1 MIEKR
6 IVIIFFDVT
15 LFIIIYIV
23 LALVFRDV
31 NIKKCINIYHEC
43 LYLIAKDF

>member
-6 IVIIFFDVT
+6 IVIIFFNVT

-23 LALVFRDV
+23 LALVSEMLISRNV
-31 NIKKCINIYHEC
+31 SI
-43 LYLIAKDF
+43 YLIAKDF

>member
-6 IVIIFFDVT
+6 IVITFFDVT

-23 LALVFRDV
+23 LALVSEILISRNV
-31 NIKKCINIYHEC
+31 SI
-43 LYLIAKDF
+43 YLIAKDF

>member
-6 IVIIFFDVT
+6 IVITFFDVT

-23 LALVFRDV
+23 LALVSEMLISRNV
-31 NIKKCINIYHEC
+31 SIYTTNV
-43 LYLIAKDF
+43 YI

>member
-6 IVIIFFDVT
+6 IVIIFFNVT

-23 LALVFRDV
+23 LALVSEILISRNV
-31 NIKKCINIYHEC
+31 SI
-43 LYLIAKDF
+43 YLIAKDF

>member
-6 IVIIFFDVT
+6 IVIIFFNVT

-23 LALVFRDV
+23 LALVSEMLISRNV
-31 NIKKCINIYHEC
+31 SIYTTNV
-43 LYLIAKDF
+43 YI